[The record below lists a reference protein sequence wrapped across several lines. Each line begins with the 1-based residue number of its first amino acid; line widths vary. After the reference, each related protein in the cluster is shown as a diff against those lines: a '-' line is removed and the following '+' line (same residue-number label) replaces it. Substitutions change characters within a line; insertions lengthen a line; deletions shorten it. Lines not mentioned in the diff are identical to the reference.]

1 MAFFLSLPQKAS
13 AGDCQCHEHNMFCFL
28 VPCFFC
34 TSPVPQ
40 GKDKWGGGIATSK
53 RGTRVTELW
62 TGNLNTSWWAP
73 STMWCCTGGQP
84 QQKGSDLMIYR
95 QLNYHYAS
103 TIPFALFGAEARS
116 LHNSFSFSL
125 ELDLSCSVLPLLR
138 KKKQKEETDWSL
150 NNENR

>member
-1 MAFFLSLPQKAS
+1 MLCQEGIECPKQLHGKVMEANGTLRNGFFLSLLQKAS

-40 GKDKWGGGIATSK
+40 GKDKWGGGIAVSK
-53 RGTRVTELW
+53 RATRVTELW

-103 TIPFALFGAEARS
+103 TIPFALCLG
-116 LHNSFSFSL
+116 
-125 ELDLSCSVLPLLR
+125 
-138 KKKQKEETDWSL
+138 QKHATYITHSPFPW
-150 NNENR
+150 NWI